1 MATDF
6 DRLSEATYQGVT
18 FPVSDAPCEG
28 GNDFAEHTAYRRA
41 GADMEPTGWRAW
53 SGSLTIP
60 CINTEALTRRY
71 GVLWP
76 DKRTELLDL
85 FRENPRGELSHPLLG
100 NLVVAV
106 TDVSQSGGSDV
117 RNGVTLTVRWKEHNA
132 TLALL
137 IGADGLPATDP
148 VSTVVTRADAAD
160 AAGATLAGYQPVAA
174 TVDEQAT
181 YLEEAPRAFS
191 EVAAAFSQMEALV
204 ASNLALPSVQAIGGY
219 AATVALLNLRVA
231 LQGYKARFTPGASS
245 VRYFVVPTT
254 MSVAEIA
261 VAAYGDVSLVNLL
274 YAANAFLDPLQVGAG
289 TVVTVLPSN

>member
-1 MATDF
+1 MPTDF

-100 NLVVAV
+100 SLVVAI

-137 IGADGLPATDP
+137 KHIENCGWNERFAEQARSLMDRARAQDPGNARLPALT
-148 VSTVVTRADAAD
+148 
-160 AAGATLAGYQPVAA
+160 
-174 TVDEQAT
+174 T
-181 YLEEAPRAFS
+181 Y
-191 EVAAAFSQMEALV
+191 
-204 ASNLALPSVQAIGGY
+204 Y
-219 AATVALLNLRVA
+219 
-231 LQGYKARFTPGASS
+231 Y
-245 VRYFVVPTT
+245 
-254 MSVAEIA
+254 
-261 VAAYGDVSLVNLL
+261 NLL
-274 YAANAFLDPLQVGAG
+274 KKFGIQP
-289 TVVTVLPSN
+289 